1 MKTAK
6 FFFLSTF
13 LCFTLY
19 GLLGLYF
26 LPLAAFQG
34 DLTRMAM
41 LPERLLG
48 WKRAQPAI
56 DEQLLQQSS
65 IAEADVFVI
74 GDSFSDGRVWQSVL
88 TAHQL
93 KVHTLLWGELPFVCE
108 DAVIWL
114 RAQGFKGR
122 YLIIESNERNLLHRL
137 NDSLACKSVQHKE
150 KTGEANTRSAPIERF
165 DVEHA
170 DYSSKLSVGLRT
182 AFNTFLFQGL
192 ETSDVVDRVQ
202 LQPEVF
208 LKKIKNGCSL
218 FSHLKCDSALFYLP
232 DSEQDVDPS
241 ALQKIEAIS
250 ARLGDVVPLWVV
262 VPNKATTYLYQA
274 KYFWN
279 ALEQRVLAPNLLA
292 MNLNAIKQGEVDLY
306 PGNNTHYSTRGYLL
320 MGDAIFKEIQKDRLN
335 SQ

>member
-1 MKTAK
+1 MNTAK

-19 GLLGLYF
+19 GLLGLNF

-48 WKRAQPAI
+48 WQREQPAI
-56 DEQLLQQSS
+56 DQQLLQQSP

-74 GDSFSDGRVWQSVL
+74 GDSFSDSRVWQSVL
-88 TAHQL
+88 TANQL

-108 DAVIWL
+108 DAATWL

-122 YLIIESNERNLLHRL
+122 YFVIETNERNLPHRL
-137 NDSLACKSVQHKE
+137 NDSLACRNVQHKE
-150 KTGEANTRSAPIERF
+150 KIGEANARFAPIARF
-165 DVEHA
+165 DIDRG

-182 AFNTFLFQGL
+182 AFNTFLFHDWGQSEL
-192 ETSDVVDRVQ
+192 ADKVQ

-218 FSHLKCDSALFYLP
+218 FSHRKCDSVLFYSP
-232 DSEQDVDPS
+232 DSEQDVDPGT
-241 ALQKIEAIS
+241 LQKIEAIN
-250 ARLGDVVPLWVV
+250 ARLEDVIPIWVV
-262 VPNKATTYLYQA
+262 IPNKATTYLYQE
-274 KYFWN
+274 KQFWN
-279 ALEQRVLAPNLLA
+279 ALEQSVRAPNLLS
-292 MNLNAIKQGEVDLY
+292 MNLGAIKDGEVDLY

-320 MGDAIFKEIQKDRLN
+320 MGEAILKEIRKDGLGAR
-335 SQ
+335 

>member
-13 LCFTLY
+13 LCFILY
-19 GLLGLYF
+19 GLLGLFF
-26 LPLAAFQG
+26 LPLATFQG

-48 WKRAQPAI
+48 WQREQPAI
-56 DEQLLQQSS
+56 DPQLLQQSP

-88 TAHQL
+88 TANQL

-108 DAVIWL
+108 DAANWL

-122 YLIIESNERNLLHRL
+122 YFVIETNERNLLHRL
-137 NDSLACKSVQHKE
+137 NDSLACKNVQHKE
-150 KTGEANTRSAPIERF
+150 KIDEANARFAPIERF
-165 DVEHA
+165 DINHG

-182 AFNTFLFQGL
+182 AFNTFLFYGWEQ
-192 ETSDVVDRVQ
+192 SDLADKVQ

-218 FSHLKCDSALFYLP
+218 FSHLKCESALFYSA
-232 DSEQDVDPS
+232 DSEQDVDPV
-241 ALQKIEAIS
+241 ALQKIETIN
-250 ARLGDVVPLWVV
+250 ARLGDVVAIWVV
-262 VPNKATTYLYQA
+262 IPNKATTYLYQE
-274 KYFWN
+274 KYFWT
-279 ALEQRVLAPNLLA
+279 ALEQSARAPNLLA
-292 MNLNAIKQGEVDLY
+292 ANLGAIKRGEVDLY

-320 MGDAIFKEIQKDRLN
+320 LGEAILKEIRKEGLTVR
-335 SQ
+335 

>member
-6 FFFLSTF
+6 TFFLSTF

-26 LPLAAFQG
+26 LPLAVFQG

-48 WKRAQPAI
+48 WRRVQPAI
-56 DEQLLQQSS
+56 DQHLFQQSP
-65 IAEADVFVI
+65 IAQADVFVI

-88 TAHQL
+88 AANQL

-108 DAVIWL
+108 DAATWL

-122 YLIIESNERNLLHRL
+122 YFVIETNERNLPHRL
-137 NDSLACKSVQHKE
+137 NDSLDCKNVLHKE
-150 KTGEANTRSAPIERF
+150 KIGEANARSAPIERF
-165 DVEHA
+165 DIDHG

-182 AFNTFLFQGL
+182 AFNTFLFHDWEQ
-192 ETSDVVDRVQ
+192 SDIDHKVH

-208 LKKIKNGCSL
+208 LKKIKSGCSL
-218 FSHLKCDSALFYLP
+218 FSHRKCDSALFYSP
-232 DSEQDVDPS
+232 DSEQDVDPG
-241 ALQKIEAIS
+241 ALQKIRAIN
-250 ARLGDVVPLWVV
+250 ARLGDMVPIWVV
-262 VPNKATTYLYQA
+262 IPNKATTYLYQE

-279 ALEQRVLAPNLLA
+279 ALEQSVRAPNLLE
-292 MNLNAIKQGEVDLY
+292 MNLSAIKHGEVDLY

-320 MGDAIFKEIQKDRLN
+320 MGDAILKQIRKDGLDAR
-335 SQ
+335 

>member
-1 MKTAK
+1 MNTAK

-19 GLLGLYF
+19 GLLGLNF

-48 WKRAQPAI
+48 WQREQPAI
-56 DEQLLQQSS
+56 DQQLLQQSP

-88 TAHQL
+88 TANQL

-108 DAVIWL
+108 DAATWL

-122 YLIIESNERNLLHRL
+122 YFVIETNERNLPHRL
-137 NDSLACKSVQHKE
+137 NDSLACRNVQHKE
-150 KTGEANTRSAPIERF
+150 KIGEANARFAPIARF
-165 DVEHA
+165 DIDRG

-182 AFNTFLFQGL
+182 AFNTFLFHDWGQSEL
-192 ETSDVVDRVQ
+192 ADKVQ

-218 FSHLKCDSALFYLP
+218 FSHRKCDSVLFYSL
-232 DSEQDVDPS
+232 DSEQDVDPG
-241 ALQKIEAIS
+241 ALQKIEAIN
-250 ARLGDVVPLWVV
+250 ARLGEVVPIWVV
-262 VPNKATTYLYQA
+262 IPNKATTYLYQE
-274 KYFWN
+274 KHFWN
-279 ALEQRVLAPNLLA
+279 ALEQSVRAPNLLA
-292 MNLNAIKQGEVDLY
+292 MNLGAIKHGEVDLY

-320 MGDAIFKEIQKDRLN
+320 MGQAILKEIRKDGLN
-335 SQ
+335 AL

>member
-6 FFFLSTF
+6 FFFLGTF
-13 LCFTLY
+13 LCFTMY

-48 WKRAQPAI
+48 WQRVQPAI
-56 DEQLLQQSS
+56 DQQLLQQSP

-88 TAHQL
+88 TAKQL
-93 KVHTLLWGELPFVCE
+93 KVHTLLWGDLPFVCE
-108 DAVIWL
+108 DAAIWL

-122 YLIIESNERNLLHRL
+122 YFVIETNERNLLHRL
-137 NDSLACKSVQHKE
+137 NDSLACKNVLRKE
-150 KTGEANTRSAPIERF
+150 KIGNADARSAPIERF
-165 DVEHA
+165 DIDHG

-182 AFNTFLFQGL
+182 AFNTFLFHSWEQL
-192 ETSDVVDRVQ
+192 DLADKVQ

-218 FSHLKCDSALFYLP
+218 FSHRKFDSALFYLP
-232 DSEQDVDPS
+232 DSEQDVDPG
-241 ALQKIEAIS
+241 ALQKIETINAS
-250 ARLGDVVPLWVV
+250 LGDLVPIWVV
-262 VPNKATTYLYQA
+262 IPNKATTYLYQE

-279 ALEQRVLAPNLLA
+279 TLEQHVRAPNLLA
-292 MNLNAIKQGEVDLY
+292 MNLSAIKHGEVDLY

-320 MGDAIFKEIQKDRLN
+320 MGEAILKEIRKDGLN
-335 SQ
+335 VR